1 MHLGAAQRGGG
12 ILGDVLWGIRDVVGA
27 VGVWGHWGALWGR
40 DSMGRGAVGSV
51 GRGAEAQLSPPCAPS
66 LPT

>member
-1 MHLGAAQRGGG
+1 M
-12 ILGDVLWGIRDVVGA
+12 GDVLWGIRDVVGA
-27 VGVWGHWGALWGR
+27 VGVWGRWGALWGR

-51 GRGAEAQLSPPCAPS
+51 GRGAEAQLSPHCAPS